1 MANLMRE
8 MDWCGAIT
16 NGWGFS
22 SITADR
28 HDHLYEPS
36 TDLRTPLAWI
46 VPAGRRDQDGV
57 LVDVDDVVAFFRPRP
72 RIWFLRLGA
81 ITLLGDE
88 ELDLSRWRR
97 EPFLLHETLLEYA
110 LAGGVGGCIVD
121 WRRFDPRQY
130 FDGHPAGVI
139 CATKALERRLHKRI
153 ADLLKPC
160 FEIAAVGGEVCACL
174 GSLWERDRSVDRS
187 RVAGGRGGTPP
198 P

>member
-1 MANLMRE
+1 MADLEYEFGLAIDGVTPLMVERFQR
-8 MDWCGAIT
+8 MGIPNRVLFGA
-16 NGWGFS
+16 
-22 SITADR
+22 R
-28 HDHLYEPS
+28 HYLGAARVATTKDGLFEFH
-36 TDLRTPLAWI
+36 DDGDLAWI

-97 EPFLLHETLLEYA
+97 EPFLLHETPLEYA

-139 CATKALERRLHKRI
+139 CATSGQGC
-153 ADLLKPC
+153 P
-160 FEIAAVGGEVCACL
+160 V
-174 GSLWERDRSVDRS
+174 
-187 RVAGGRGGTPP
+187 
-198 P
+198 